1 VVEPGFKAQSCQ
13 TEDYKIGISCIS
25 AKHAAWRRKSKNWL
39 CQNQDNV
46 SEVSN
51 MSIHISNS

>member
-25 AKHAAWRRKSKNWL
+25 AKHAAWRRKSKNW